1 MKRLLIL
8 LCFIFSLKASA
19 VCLNKT
25 DYEIKVKANPA
36 KYVTNLSREE
46 FLRRSNQAVNPNTLG
61 LTTVSFNVSVEG
73 EPYAERDGKATCVGL
88 KKVILTF
95 GYDDLTIYID
105 KKYKP
110 GSCQYK
116 VIKEHEEYH
125 ASVAKEAVPF
135 FKPDIRKQ
143 LIKVLSQLKPERVF
157 TSQAGN
163 DVIVRQT
170 NKVMQD
176 MQPLIKHI
184 NKVIVDKNYQ
194 IDTPESYKK
203 TTALCKKWSRGTCF
217 FFTKYF
223 F

>member
-1 MKRLLIL
+1 MKRFLIL

-19 VCLNKT
+19 VCLNRT

-36 KYVTNLSREE
+36 KYVTNLTREQ
-46 FLRRSNQAVNPNTLG
+46 FLRKSNQAVNPNTLG
-61 LTTVSFNVSVEG
+61 LTTVSFNVAVES
-73 EPYAERDGKATCVGL
+73 EPYAEPDGPAMCVGL
-88 KKVILTF
+88 KKVVLTF

-135 FKPDIRKQ
+135 FKSDIRKQ
-143 LIKVLSQLKPERVF
+143 LIKVLAKLKPERVF
-157 TSQAGN
+157 SQYDGN
-163 DVIVRQT
+163 ELIARQT
-170 NKVMQD
+170 NQVMQD

-184 NKVIVDKNYQ
+184 NKVIADKNYR

-203 TTALCKKWSRGTCF
+203 TTALCKKW
-217 FFTKYF
+217 
-223 F
+223 